1 MHVSREVYCNLKQLD
16 ICYATPTH
24 RGTTGGQCRLRTPE
38 PIPSIVTTTR
48 NSVVKQTGVDNANLI
63 TLTFTESR
71 NGSTTTKPTNK
82 WNLLTLVNVAKLNVH
97 YINVRSVKNKAISVS
112 DLVISR
118 DIDILALTETWVA
131 WQRHRRSRDKYISSM
146 WIRLHSVSR
155 PHGIRGGGVAVLYK
169 SGLAVKPI
177 PMRDNYSNFEHSDY
191 YVTIRAVT
199 FRLCVVYHPP
209 PSKRN
214 GFSNTVFF
222 DQWSAFLDDIMLDTH
237 DIIITGDLNFHLDIP
252 TQLDVK
258 RFSESL
264 CDRGMKQLVN
274 EATHSKG
281 HILDVV
287 IVRDNT
293 CIVPALP

>member
-1 MHVSREVYCNLKQLD
+1 MRVSREVYCNLKQLD

-71 NGSTTTKPTNK
+71 NGSTTTKQTNK
-82 WNLLTLVNVAKLNVH
+82 GNMLTLVNVAKLNVH
-97 YINVRSVKNKAISVS
+97 CINVSSVKNKAISVS

-118 DIDILALTETWVA
+118 DIDILALTETWLGSAIDAHVINTLVPCG
-131 WQRHRRSRDKYISSM
+131 YE
-146 WIRLHSVSR
+146 LHSVSR
-155 PHGIRGGGVAVLYK
+155 PHGTRGGGVAVLYK
-169 SGLAVKPI
+169 SGLTVKPI
-177 PMRDNYSNFEHSDY
+177 PVRDNYTNFEHSDY

-199 FRLCVVYHPP
+199 FRLCVVYRPP

-222 DQWSAFLDDIMLDTH
+222 DQWSAFLDDIMLDMH

-258 RFSESL
+258 RFSETL

-274 EATHSKG
+274 EATHSKVET
-281 HILDVV
+281 I
-287 IVRDNT
+287 
-293 CIVPALP
+293 